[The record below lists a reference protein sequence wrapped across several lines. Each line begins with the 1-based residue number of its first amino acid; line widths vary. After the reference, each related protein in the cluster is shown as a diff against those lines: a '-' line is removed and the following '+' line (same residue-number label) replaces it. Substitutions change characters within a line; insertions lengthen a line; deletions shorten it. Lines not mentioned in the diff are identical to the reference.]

1 MNPARARFAAAACL
15 VLALAM
21 PFGNAF
27 AQSARSVAGMYT
39 LVSTDAFGKNPRGV
53 LVLGADGRYSTIV
66 MRASLPK
73 FASGSRLNGAADET
87 KGVVDGSLSHFGT
100 YTVDDGGKT
109 ITFHIEAATFA
120 NWDGATQKRPLKV
133 SGDTLT
139 YTVTAPSGGGQ
150 GADTVWKRV
159 K

>member
-1 MNPARARFAAAACL
+1 MNPARTRVVTGAFLSMA
-15 VLALAM
+15 LAL
-21 PFGNAF
+21 PLGNSA
-27 AQSARSVAGMYT
+27 AQSIKSVAGTYT
-39 LVSTDAFGKNPRGV
+39 LVSTDAFGKDPRGT

-73 FASGSRLNGAADET
+73 FASGSRLNGAADEI
-87 KGVVDGSLSHFGT
+87 KGVVEGSICHFGK
-100 YTVDDGGKT
+100 YTIDDGGKT

-139 YTVTAPSGGGQ
+139 YTVTTPSGGGR